1 MKFKK
6 ERIIIFI
13 STILSLI
20 LGYFVWGLIELEYKE
35 VGIIGFYSINKFNA
49 NNDIIRY
56 FIFVSLPILVF
67 LILNFLFRKN
77 ASTHFLSF
85 FKSSKTKFNFF
96 DNKILN
102 YLFIL
107 FFVIIILDFISIDFP
122 QHLIDSFH
130 EGQKLSSSF
139 RFYLDSSLWSK
150 SYVTVGIFYETLSAA
165 IFWNIFDTISI
176 GASRYGDLVY
186 IYIFKTIL
194 LYFFYVLAQITCL
207 ENLKQNIFFI
217 TNSILSFHVIDYDL
231 NSGDLISY
239 RDLPALLL
247 AILFIKLTYI
257 KKSNFLLIIIAIVGF
272 FSFLWSID
280 RGLVCNL
287 LVLSILIYLLLEKR
301 INEILVIIFATIFL
315 WFLFYYFFTNEF
327 LFFLDNTY
335 LIFKEMSYVHGLIHP
350 TPFSNEYNSS
360 RATKTILLIIAIL
373 LISINLIFK
382 KKYPNNFSKT
392 IIFLSIISFGS
403 YLYALGRSDG
413 GHIKGCFGFP
423 LITICSYLS
432 FVFLKKKFFFKKEIL
447 LSLNLL
453 FIIFFIANSKIKISN
468 IYNYKDRVINY
479 VNIQDEY
486 FLKDKESYLLKEIN
500 KIPNIP
506 ECIQLFSNDA
516 ILYYL
521 LRKKSC
527 TKFYFVWSASSI
539 FNQKRMILEL
549 KNTDFIIAG
558 GDKNNWEFPLEKKLM
573 LIDSFIKQNFIL
585 QKEIHNWK
593 IYLKNKF

>member
-13 STILSLI
+13 SIILSLI
-20 LGYFVWGLIELEYKE
+20 LGYFVWDLIELEYKE
-35 VGIIGFYSINKFNA
+35 VGIIGFYSINKYNA

-165 IFWNIFDTISI
+165 IFWNIFDIISI

-506 ECIQLFSNDA
+506 DCIQLFSNDA

-593 IYLKNKF
+593 IYFKNKF

>member
-20 LGYFVWGLIELEYKE
+20 LGYFVWDLIELEYKE

-593 IYLKNKF
+593 IYIKNKF

>member
-1 MKFKK
+1 MNFKK

-13 STILSLI
+13 SIIFSII
-20 LGYFVWGLIELEYKE
+20 LGYFVWDLILLEYKE
-35 VGIIGFYSINKFNA
+35 VGIIGFYSINNYNA
-49 NNDIIRY
+49 NNDLIRY

-67 LILNFLFRKN
+67 LILNFFFRKN
-77 ASTHFLSF
+77 LSSHFLDF
-85 FKSSKTKFNFF
+85 FKSSTTKFNFF

-186 IYIFKTIL
+186 IYIFKSIL
-194 LYFFYVLAQITCL
+194 LYFFYVLAKITCL
-207 ENLKQNIFFI
+207 ENLKQNIYFI

-239 RDLPALLL
+239 RDLPVLIL

-287 LVLSILIYLLLEKR
+287 LILTIFIYLLLEKR

-453 FIIFFIANSKIKISN
+453 FIIFFIANSKIKIFN
-468 IYNYKDRVINY
+468 IYNYKDRVISY
-479 VNIQDEY
+479 INIQDEY

-593 IYLKNKF
+593 IYIKNKF

>member
-20 LGYFVWGLIELEYKE
+20 LGYFVWDLIELEYKE

-165 IFWNIFDTISI
+165 IFWNIFDIISI

-593 IYLKNKF
+593 IYFKNKF

>member
-1 MKFKK
+1 
-6 ERIIIFI
+6 
-13 STILSLI
+13 
-20 LGYFVWGLIELEYKE
+20 
-35 VGIIGFYSINKFNA
+35 
-49 NNDIIRY
+49 
-56 FIFVSLPILVF
+56 
-67 LILNFLFRKN
+67 
-77 ASTHFLSF
+77 
-85 FKSSKTKFNFF
+85 
-96 DNKILN
+96 
-102 YLFIL
+102 
-107 FFVIIILDFISIDFP
+107 
-122 QHLIDSFH
+122 
-130 EGQKLSSSF
+130 
-139 RFYLDSSLWSK
+139 
-150 SYVTVGIFYETLSAA
+150 
-165 IFWNIFDTISI
+165 
-176 GASRYGDLVY
+176 
-186 IYIFKTIL
+186 
-194 LYFFYVLAQITCL
+194 
-207 ENLKQNIFFI
+207 
-217 TNSILSFHVIDYDL
+217 
-231 NSGDLISY
+231 
-239 RDLPALLL
+239 
-247 AILFIKLTYI
+247 
-257 KKSNFLLIIIAIVGF
+257 
-272 FSFLWSID
+272 LWSID

>member
-20 LGYFVWGLIELEYKE
+20 LGYFVWDLIELEYKE

-247 AILFIKLTYI
+247 TILFIKLTYI

-287 LVLSILIYLLLEKR
+287 LILTILIYLLLEKR

-360 RATKTILLIIAIL
+360 RATKTILLIITIL

-432 FVFLKKKFFFKKEIL
+432 FVFLKKNFFYKKEIL

-468 IYNYKDRVINY
+468 IYNYKDRVISY

-486 FLKDKESYLLKEIN
+486 FLKDEESYLLKEIN

-593 IYLKNKF
+593 IYIKNKF

>member
-20 LGYFVWGLIELEYKE
+20 LGYFVWDLIELEYKE

-280 RGLVCNL
+280 RGLVCNV
-287 LVLSILIYLLLEKR
+287 LVLSILIFLLLEKR

-593 IYLKNKF
+593 IYFKNKF

>member
-20 LGYFVWGLIELEYKE
+20 LGYFVWDLIELEYKE

>member
-20 LGYFVWGLIELEYKE
+20 LGYFVWDLIELEYKE

-593 IYLKNKF
+593 IYFKNKF